1 MRYQG
6 RITSWKDDQGFGFI
20 TPNGGGDQVFLHI
33 KSFSSTRRRPAGNEI
48 VTYELTADKNTRLRA
63 ANVAFVGKRVVAR
76 TAPGTGWAAPVFAA
90 VFFLF
95 LLVGVITGRMPIALP
110 ASCFGMSVVAFMMYA
125 HDKSAAK
132 KNARRTEESKL
143 HFIALIGGWPGAL
156 LAQRV
161 LRHKTSKQSFQIVFW
176 ATVILNVAAL
186 LVFLSPTATNI
197 VLTILNR

>member
-1 MRYQG
+1 
-6 RITSWKDDQGFGFI
+6 
-20 TPNGGGDQVFLHI
+20 
-33 KSFSSTRRRPAGNEI
+33 
-48 VTYELTADKNTRLRA
+48 
-63 ANVAFVGKRVVAR
+63 
-76 TAPGTGWAAPVFAA
+76 
-90 VFFLF
+90 
-95 LLVGVITGRMPIALP
+95 
-110 ASCFGMSVVAFMMYA
+110 MMYA